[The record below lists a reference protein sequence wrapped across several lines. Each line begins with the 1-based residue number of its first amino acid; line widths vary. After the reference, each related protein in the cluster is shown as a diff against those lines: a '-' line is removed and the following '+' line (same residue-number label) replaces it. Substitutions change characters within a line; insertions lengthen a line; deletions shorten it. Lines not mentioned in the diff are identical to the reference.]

1 MLRIREIVDGRG
13 ETTLRVEGRI
23 VSEWVSVLEDECW
36 RLLQEPSRRLRV
48 DLSAVTFVDRRG
60 VVALRWL
67 TTEGVAFVDSAG
79 FIDAPLKGDGRSWAN

>member
-13 ETTLRVEGRI
+13 EPTLR
-23 VSEWVSVLEDECW
+23 L
-36 RLLQEPSRRLRV
+36 V

-67 TTEGVAFVDSAG
+67 TTEGVAIFGGVHRRTAQ
-79 FIDAPLKGDGRSWAN
+79 RRR

>member
-1 MLRIREIVDGRG
+1 M
-13 ETTLRVEGRI
+13 
-23 VSEWVSVLEDECW
+23 SEWVSVLEDECW

-67 TTEGVAFVDSAG
+67 ATEGVAIVNSAE
-79 FIDAPLKGDGRSWAN
+79 FIDALLKGDGRS

>member
-1 MLRIREIVDGRG
+1 M
-13 ETTLRVEGRI
+13 RVEGRI

-48 DLSAVTFVDRRG
+48 DLSAMTFVGRRG

-67 TTEGVAFVDSAG
+67 TTEGVAIVNSAE
-79 FIDAPLKGDGRSWAN
+79 FIDALLKGDGRWWPN